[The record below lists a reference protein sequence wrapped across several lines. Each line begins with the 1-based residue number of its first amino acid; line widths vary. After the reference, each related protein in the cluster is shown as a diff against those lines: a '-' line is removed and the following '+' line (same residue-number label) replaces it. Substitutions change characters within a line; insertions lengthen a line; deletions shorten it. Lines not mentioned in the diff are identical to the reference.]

1 MLLPETVIYYSTST
15 KLAHHINTLFYGQHY
30 LWCAPVFDPLS
41 LDALDPRRK
50 IPVSSSPKNIYK
62 RYTEDVEGED
72 THSTLIERNRQGIK
86 NGAVYKL
93 AAGVITQREFEQIN
107 AMVDK
112 AGFAQFK
119 PILYIIPSALVKSKL
134 KQVPVEDVAN
144 PLGIEFRIEDLI
156 ATECEI
162 ITY

>member
-1 MLLPETVIYYSTST
+1 MLLPKTVLYYSTST
-15 KLAHHINTLFYGQHY
+15 KLAHHINTLFYGQHF

-72 THSTLIERNRQGIK
+72 THSKLIEQNRQGIK
-86 NGAVYKL
+86 NGALYKL
-93 AAGVITQREFEQIN
+93 KEKVITKREFAQIN
-107 AMVDK
+107 VMVDK
-112 AGFAQFK
+112 ASFADFR
-119 PILYIIPSALVKSKL
+119 PILYLIPLSIVKSRL

-144 PLGIEFRIEDLI
+144 PLGIEFRIEDLL
-156 ATECEI
+156 TSECEI